1 MQHKPR
7 LISFDLCPFVQRSVI
22 TLLEKGVAFERID
35 IDLAKPPAWFLDISP
50 LGKVPVLQM
59 GDSVLFESAII
70 NEYLDEIHPPSMQP
84 SDPLHR
90 AINRAWAEVA
100 SELIGS
106 QYHLMLASDET
117 DFELHHHSIVQG
129 FKRLEGIIVGPFF
142 NGERFQL
149 VDAAFAPLFTRFQLL
164 EQAHPL
170 GLFEAH
176 PKLAAWSAAL
186 LARPSVIQSV
196 KPTFAQDFYRY
207 IREHGGGHGA
217 HLFADKAREII

>member
-22 TLLEKGVAFERID
+22 TLLEKGVDFERVD
-35 IDLAKPPAWFLDISP
+35 IDLAEPPAWFLDISP

-70 NEYLDEIHPPSMQP
+70 NEYLDETHPPSLQP
-84 SDPLHR
+84 ADPLQR

-100 SELIGS
+100 SELLGH
-106 QYHLMLASDET
+106 QYRLMLASDES
-117 DFELHHHSIVQG
+117 DFELHYHSIIQG
-129 FKRLEGIIVGPFF
+129 CKRLEAIVAGPFF
-142 NGERFQL
+142 NGEHFQL
-149 VDAAFAPLFTRFQLL
+149 VDAAFAPLFTRFHLL

-186 LARPSVIQSV
+186 LDRPAVMHSV
-196 KPTFAQDFYRY
+196 KPTFAQDFHRY
-207 IREHGGGHGA
+207 IRGHDGYGA
-217 HLFADKAREII
+217 RLFGAKPPAEAI